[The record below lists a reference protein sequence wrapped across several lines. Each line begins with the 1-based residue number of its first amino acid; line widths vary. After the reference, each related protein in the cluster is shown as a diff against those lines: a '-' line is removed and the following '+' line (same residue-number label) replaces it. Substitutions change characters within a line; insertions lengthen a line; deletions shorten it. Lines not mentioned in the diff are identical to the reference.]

1 MPRLASRFRP
11 SLKASVAASGME
23 VAPGIHWFEA
33 GYANVYL
40 CVEDDGLTLVDSGT
54 PRQASKILASVARLG
69 HKPSDIKQILVT
81 HADWDHAGSAAEL
94 QALTGATVISSPATA
109 AFLKRGR
116 APKHMP
122 QPLALFVDLFGRYR
136 PVPQAAL
143 SAAPAGTIL
152 PILDGLHVLATP
164 GHTPDHHAFYSP
176 AHGVLFAG
184 DALGTRSGR
193 LGLPLALMAHDYD
206 AAQHSAQ
213 RLLQLTPALFA
224 CGHGEPLRDH
234 SSDDLMRLQKELDGV

>member
-1 MPRLASRFRP
+1 
-11 SLKASVAASGME
+11 ME
-23 VAPGIHWFEA
+23 IAPGIHWFKA

-54 PRQASKILASVARLG
+54 PRQASKILGAMARIG
-69 HKPSDIKQILVT
+69 HVPSDLKQILVT
-81 HADWDHAGSAAEL
+81 HADWDHAGSAADL
-94 QALTGATVISSPATA
+94 QTQTGATVISSPATA
-109 AFLKRGR
+109 AFLRRGR

-122 QPLALFVDLFGRYR
+122 QPIAFLVDLFRRYR

-143 SAAPAGTIL
+143 LPTPAGTLL

-176 AHGVLFAG
+176 TRGVLFAG

-193 LGLPLALMAHDYD
+193 LGLPPALIAHDYD
-206 AAQHSAQ
+206 AALHSVR
-213 RLLQLTPALFA
+213 RLLQLTPAIFA
-224 CGHGEPLRDH
+224 CGHGEPLRQH
-234 SSDDLMRLQKELDGV
+234 SSDDLMRLQKELDGA